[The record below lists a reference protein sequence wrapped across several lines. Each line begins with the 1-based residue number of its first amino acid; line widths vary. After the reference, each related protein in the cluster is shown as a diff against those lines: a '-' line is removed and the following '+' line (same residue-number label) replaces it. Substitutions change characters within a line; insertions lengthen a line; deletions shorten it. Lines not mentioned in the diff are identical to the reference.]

1 MNNFTQKT
9 RLKELMLIER
19 QIDKTISDIG
29 RLSSYNQ
36 STEITCNIK
45 LEKMNFLRS
54 LVEKKTKLLDRVEN
68 TVSQWYKEL

>member
-1 MNNFTQKT
+1 MTNCTQNT
-9 RLKELMLIER
+9 RLKELIVLDN

-36 STEITCNIK
+36 SNTENISKIK

-54 LVEKKTKLLDRVEN
+54 LMEKKTKLLNHLEKHIES
-68 TVSQWYKEL
+68 TV

>member
-1 MNNFTQKT
+1 MNNFTQQT
-9 RLKELMLIER
+9 RLKELMLLER

-54 LVEKKTKLLDRVEN
+54 LMEKKTKLLDRVEN

>member
-9 RLKELMLIER
+9 RLKELMLLER

-36 STEITCNIK
+36 SAEITCNIK

-54 LVEKKTKLLDRVEN
+54 LMEKKTKLLDRVEN

>member
-68 TVSQWYKEL
+68 TVSQWCKEL